1 MRFVVIHTISA
12 KSWQVTVPPGRN
24 PVRIGQH
31 PANDVVLPSPYVG
44 PCAGAIGNEG
54 AGEGWQFWN
63 LSGREIRVDGM
74 TLTHVNQK
82 TPLASGQTIVCFP
95 FNLTVE
101 FDPEDIHPGGD
112 GPSGLDYRCAE
123 MVRDLHRQL
132 SDLYSSTTLDRAQ
145 QLTDDYLLNLEQ
157 KIEDLASRWPDF
169 PSDDMEQTTLGNHIA
184 GVGLRSE
191 LLHALSARSGVEAG
205 TLQKNKEAEGWSR
218 MRTALLDQDR
228 DVEKLVEKTRTA
240 LGLGAVDDLT
250 EQMKRI
256 EEGFWPF
263 WEELLSGAAAPPAR
277 LRRYLAVRRIKEE
290 IKAIWYGFGPLEDLL
305 ADPTINEIMVVDP
318 DHIFIEKGGQIESS
332 GRRFLTDAQKIIRD
346 IVNGSGREINTSE
359 PLADARLP
367 DGSRINA
374 VIPPLALKGPCLTI
388 RRFPKRRLTM
398 DELIRRGSLTPSA
411 RDFLRAA
418 VINRRNILIS
428 GGTGTG
434 KTTMLNCLSS
444 FIPDK
449 ERIVTIEDTA
459 ELQLHKEHVVTLQAR
474 QANAE
479 GKGQVSIRDLVKNSL
494 RMRPDRIVVGEC
506 RGGEAIDMLQAMNTG
521 HDGSMTTI
529 HANSPADVVLRL
541 EVLVQQNADT
551 RLPVESI
558 HRQIVSA
565 VDLIVQLRVVGSG
578 AGKKRAVVEIAEVVD
593 VEEDGGVRIVSL
605 FARDETGTAAM
616 RPTGHLPSFI
626 SDLVCSGL
634 IADPVQIVSDLGE
647 WPA

>member
-1 MRFVVIHTISA
+1 MRFVVIHTISG
-12 KSWQVTVPPGRN
+12 KSWQVAVPPGRN

-31 PANDVVLPSPYVG
+31 AANDVVLPSPYVG
-44 PCAGAIGNEG
+44 PCAGAVGNEG
-54 AGEGWQFWN
+54 TGEGWQFWN
-63 LSGREIRVDGM
+63 LSGREIRVGDV
-74 TLTHVNQK
+74 TLVHVNQK
-82 TPLASGQTIVCFP
+82 TALTSGQTLVCFP

-101 FDPEDIHPGGD
+101 FDAEDTFSGD
-112 GPSGLDYRCAE
+112 GASSLDYRSAE

-132 SDLYSSTTLDRAQ
+132 SELYSSTTLDRAQ

-157 KIEDLASRWPDF
+157 KIEDLASHWPDF
-169 PSDDMEQTTLGNHIA
+169 PTDDMEQTTLGNYAA
-184 GVGLRSE
+184 GAGLRSE
-191 LLHALSARSGVEAG
+191 LLHALSTRSGLEAG

-218 MRTALLDQDR
+218 MRTCLLEQDR
-228 DVEKLVEKTRTA
+228 EVERLVEKTRLA
-240 LGLGAVDDLT
+240 LGLDTLDDLT
-250 EQMKRI
+250 EQMKCVA
-256 EEGFWPF
+256 EGFWPL
-263 WEELLSGAAAPPAR
+263 WDELLRGAGAPPAR
-277 LRRYLAVRRIKEE
+277 LRRYLALRRIKEE

-318 DHIFIEKGGQIESS
+318 DHIFIEKAGQIENS

-388 RRFPKRRLTM
+388 RRFPKRRLTI
-398 DELIRRGSLTPSA
+398 DELIRRGSLTTSA
-411 RDFLRAA
+411 RDFLQAA
-418 VINRRNILIS
+418 VINRRNILIA

-434 KTTMLNCLSS
+434 KTTLLNCLSS

-459 ELQLHKEHVVTLQAR
+459 ELQLHKEHVVTMQAR
-474 QANAE
+474 QSNAE
-479 GKGQVSIRDLVKNSL
+479 GKGHVSIRDLVKNSL

-541 EVLVQQNADT
+541 EVLVQQNGDT
-551 RLPVESI
+551 RLPIESI

-565 VDLIVQLRVVGSG
+565 IDLIVQLRVVGG
-578 AGKKRAVVEIAEVVD
+578 GTKKKRAVTEIAEVLD
-593 VEEDGGVRIVSL
+593 VETDGGVRIIPL
-605 FARDETGTAAM
+605 FARDELGTSEL

-626 SDLVCSGL
+626 GDLVISGL
-634 IADPVQIVSDLGE
+634 IEDPVQIVRDVL
-647 WPA
+647 

>member
-1 MRFVVIHTISA
+1 MRFVVIHTISG
-12 KSWQVTVPPGRN
+12 KSWQIAVPPGRN

-31 PANDVVLPSPYVG
+31 SANDVVLPSPYVG
-44 PCAGAIGNEG
+44 SCAGAVGNEG
-54 AGEGWQFWN
+54 NGEGWQFWN
-63 LSGREIRVDGM
+63 LSGREIRVGDA
-74 TLTHVNQK
+74 TLVHVNQK

-101 FDPEDIHPGGD
+101 FDAEDTQSGGD
-112 GPSGLDYRCAE
+112 GVSGLDYRCAE

-132 SDLYSSTTLDRAQ
+132 SDLYSSTTVDRTQ
-145 QLTDDYLLNLEQ
+145 QLKDDYLLNLEQ
-157 KIEDLASRWPDF
+157 KIEDLANRWPDF
-169 PSDDMEQTTLGNHIA
+169 PADDMEQTALGNHVA

-191 LLHALSARSGVEAG
+191 LLHALIARSGEETG
-205 TLQKNKEAEGWSR
+205 TFQKHKEAEGWSR
-218 MRTALLDQDR
+218 MRTALLEQDR
-228 DVEKLVEKTRTA
+228 EVERLVEKTRLA
-240 LGLGAVDDLT
+240 LELGEVEDLT
-250 EQMKRI
+250 KQMSRM
-256 EEGFWPF
+256 EEDFWQF
-263 WEELLSGAAAPPAR
+263 WETLLCGSSVPPAR
-277 LRRYLAVRRIKEE
+277 LRRYLALRRIKEE

-318 DHIFIEKGGQIESS
+318 DHIFIEKDGQIESS

-359 PLADARLP
+359 PLADARLS

-388 RRFPKRRLTM
+388 RRFPKRRLTI

-474 QANAE
+474 QSNAE

-506 RGGEAIDMLQAMNTG
+506 RSGEAIDMLQAMNTG

-541 EVLVQQNADT
+541 EVLVQQNADM
-551 RLPVESI
+551 RLPIESI

-565 VDLIVQLRVVGSG
+565 VDLIVQLRVVMDG
-578 AGKKRAVVEIAEVVD
+578 GKKRAVTEIAEVVD
-593 VEEDGGVRIVSL
+593 VDPDGGIRIVPL
-605 FARDETGTAAM
+605 FARNESGRNEL
-616 RPTGHLPSFI
+616 RPTGHLPTFI
-626 SDLVCSGL
+626 GDLVASKL
-634 IADPVQIVSDLGE
+634 ITDPVQIVCDVL
-647 WPA
+647 

>member
-1 MRFVVIHTISA
+1 VRFVVIHTITG
-12 KSWQVTVPPGRN
+12 KSWQVAVPPGRN
-24 PVRIGQH
+24 PVRVGQH
-31 PANDVVLPSPYVG
+31 AANDVVLPSPYVG

-54 AGEGWQFWN
+54 AGDGWQFWN
-63 LSGREIRVDGM
+63 LSGREIRVGDV

-82 TPLASGQTIVCFP
+82 TALASGQTIVCFP
-95 FNLTVE
+95 FNLSVE
-101 FDPEDIHPGGD
+101 FDAEDTHSGD
-112 GPSGLDYRCAE
+112 NASGMDQRCAE
-123 MVRDLHRQL
+123 LVRDLHRQL
-132 SDLYSSTTLDRAQ
+132 NDLYSSTNLDRAQ
-145 QLTDDYLLNLEQ
+145 QLSEKYLLELEQ
-157 KIEDLASRWPDF
+157 RIEDLAGRWPDF
-169 PSDDMEQTTLGNHIA
+169 PADELQQTSLGNHVA
-184 GVGLRSE
+184 GVSLRSE
-191 LLHALSARSGVEAG
+191 LLHALSVRSGVE
-205 TLQKNKEAEGWSR
+205 TSSLQKNKEAEGWSR
-218 MRTALLDQDR
+218 LRTALLDQEREVD
-228 DVEKLVEKTRTA
+228 KLVDKTRTA
-240 LGLGAVDDLT
+240 LELGTIDDLT

-256 EEGFWPF
+256 EEGFWTY
-263 WEELLSGAAAPPAR
+263 WQELLAGPAAPPAR
-277 LRRYLAVRRIKEE
+277 LRRYLALRRIKEE

-305 ADPTINEIMVVDP
+305 SDPTINEIMVVDP

-388 RRFPKRRLTM
+388 RRFPKRRLTI
-398 DELIRRGSLTPSA
+398 DELIRRGSLTTSA

-459 ELQLHKEHVVTLQAR
+459 ELQLHKEHVVTLQGR
-474 QANAE
+474 QNNAE

-551 RLPVESI
+551 RLPIESI

-565 VDLIVQLRVVGSG
+565 VDLIVQLRVV
-578 AGKKRAVVEIAEVVD
+578 ATPNGKKRAVTEIAEVVD
-593 VEEDGGVRIVSL
+593 IEQDGGVRIIAL
-605 FARDETGTAAM
+605 FARGEAGTGDL
-616 RPTGHLPSFI
+616 RPTGHLPTFI
-626 SDLVCSGL
+626 GDLVASAL
-634 IADPVQIVSDLGE
+634 IADPVQIVSDLL
-647 WPA
+647 

>member
-1 MRFVVIHTISA
+1 VKFVVIHTISNR
-12 KSWQVTVPPGRN
+12 SWQVSVPPGRN

-44 PCAGAIGNEG
+44 QSTGAIGNEG
-54 AGEGWQFWN
+54 NGDGWQFWN
-63 LSGREIRVDGM
+63 FSGREIKVGDVI
-74 TLTHVNQK
+74 LQHVNQK
-82 TPLASGQTIVCFP
+82 TALTSGQTIVCFP

-101 FDPEDIHPGGD
+101 FDSEDTRAD
-112 GPSGLDYRCAE
+112 ASSELDYRCAE
-123 MVRDLHRQL
+123 LVRELHRQL
-132 SDLYSSTTLDRAQ
+132 TELYSSNILDRAQ
-145 QLTDDYLLNLEQ
+145 QLTDDYILNLEQ
-157 KIEDLASRWPDF
+157 KIEDLANHWPDF
-169 PSDDMEQTTLGNHIA
+169 PSTDLEQTTLGNHVA

-191 LLHALSARSGVEAG
+191 LLHALSTRAGVEIS

-218 MRTALLDQDR
+218 LRTVLLDQER
-228 DVEKLVEKTRTA
+228 DVDKLIEKTRGA
-240 LGLGAVDDLT
+240 LGLGSIDDLT

-256 EEGFWPF
+256 EDDFWKY
-263 WEELLSGAAAPPAR
+263 WQDLLAGSSAPTAR
-277 LRRYLAVRRIKEE
+277 LRRYLALRRIKEE

-318 DHIFIEKGGQIESS
+318 DHIFIEKAGQIESS
-332 GRRFLTDAQKIIRD
+332 GRRFLTDSQKIIRD

-388 RRFPKRRLTM
+388 RRFPKRRLNIE
-398 DELIRRGSLTPSA
+398 ELIRRGSLTPAA

-418 VINRRNILIS
+418 VINRRNVLIS

-449 ERIVTIEDTA
+449 DRIVTIEDTA
-459 ELQLHKEHVVTLQAR
+459 ELQLHKEHVVILQGR

-529 HANSPADVVLRL
+529 HANSPSDVVLRL

-565 VDLIVQLRVVGSG
+565 VDLIVQLRAVAASG
-578 AGKKRAVVEIAEVVD
+578 AKKRVVTEIAEVVD
-593 VEEDGGVRIVSL
+593 LEEDGSVRIIPL
-605 FARDETGTAAM
+605 FARGESGLGDL
-616 RPTGHLPSFI
+616 RPTGHLPTFI
-626 SDLVCSGL
+626 SDLVDTGL
-634 IADPVQIVSDLGE
+634 IDDPVKIVQDVL
-647 WPA
+647 

>member
-1 MRFVVIHTISA
+1 MRFVVIHTISG
-12 KSWQVTVPPGRN
+12 KSWQVAVPPGRN

-44 PCAGAIGNEG
+44 PSAGAIGNEG

-63 LSGREIRVDGM
+63 LSGREIRIGEA
-74 TLTHVNQK
+74 TLDRVNQK
-82 TPLASGQTIVCFP
+82 TPLDNGQSIVCYP

-101 FDPEDIHPGGD
+101 FDPEDTL
-112 GPSGLDYRCAE
+112 SGEGASALDYRCVE
-123 MVRDLHRQL
+123 MVRELHRQL
-132 SDLYSSTTLDRAQ
+132 SELYSSTTLDRAQ
-145 QLTDDYLLNLEQ
+145 QLADDYLLSLEQ
-157 KIEDLASRWPDF
+157 KIEDLAGHWPDF
-169 PSDDMEQTTLGNHIA
+169 PSDDMEQTPLGNHVA
-184 GVGLRSE
+184 GAGLRSE
-191 LLHALSARSGVEAG
+191 LLHALSARSGMEAG

-218 MRTALLDQDR
+218 MRTALIDQDR
-228 DVEKLVEKTRTA
+228 DVERLVEKTRIA
-240 LGLGAVDDLT
+240 LGLAALDDLT

-256 EEGFWPF
+256 EENYWPF
-263 WEELLSGAAAPPAR
+263 WEELLRGQGGPPAR
-277 LRRYLAVRRIKEE
+277 LRRYLALRRIKEE

-305 ADPTINEIMVVDP
+305 ADPTINEIMVIDP
-318 DHIFIEKGGQIESS
+318 DHIFIEKAGQIESS
-332 GRRFLTDAQKIIRD
+332 GRRFLTDSQKIIRD

-388 RRFPKRRLTM
+388 RRFPKRRLTI
-398 DELIRRGSLTPSA
+398 DELIRRGSLTSSA
-411 RDFLRAA
+411 RDFLQAA

-434 KTTMLNCLSS
+434 KTTLLNCLSS

-459 ELQLHKEHVVTLQAR
+459 ELQLHKEHVVTLQGR
-474 QANAE
+474 QSNAE

-565 VDLIVQLRVVGSG
+565 VDLIVQLRVVKGSG
-578 AGKKRAVVEIAEVVD
+578 GKKRAVTEIAEVVD
-593 VEEDGGVRIVSL
+593 IEADGGVRIVPL
-605 FARDETGTAAM
+605 FARDESGASEL
-616 RPTGHLPSFI
+616 RPTGHLPTFI
-626 SDLVCSGL
+626 VDLVASGL
-634 IADPVQIVSDLGE
+634 IADPVQIVRDLQQPGE
-647 WPA
+647 

>member
-1 MRFVVIHTISA
+1 VRFVVIHTISG
-12 KSWQVTVPPGRN
+12 KSWQVAVPPGRN

-31 PANDVVLPSPYVG
+31 AANDVVLPSPYVG

-54 AGEGWQFWN
+54 AGEGWQLWN
-63 LSGREIRVDGM
+63 LSGREIRVGDV
-74 TLTHVNQK
+74 TLAHLNQK
-82 TPLASGQTIVCFP
+82 TPLVDGQTIVCFP

-101 FDPEDIHPGGD
+101 LDSEDLHSGGKGVLD
-112 GPSGLDYRCAE
+112 LDYRCAE
-123 MVRDLHRQL
+123 MVRELHRQL
-132 SDLYSSTTLDRAQ
+132 SELYSSTTLDRDQ
-145 QLTDDYLLNLEQ
+145 QLTDDYLLSLEQ
-157 KIEDLASRWPDF
+157 KIDDLAGRWPDF
-169 PSDDMEQTTLGNHIA
+169 PADDMEQSTLGNHIA

-191 LLHALSARSGVEAG
+191 LLYALSTRSGVEAG

-228 DVEKLVEKTRTA
+228 EVERLVEKTRLS
-240 LGLGAVDDLT
+240 LGLVEVEDLS

-256 EEGFWPF
+256 EEGFWSF
-263 WEELLSGAAAPPAR
+263 WQDLLGGSATPPSR
-277 LRRYLAVRRIKEE
+277 LRRYLALRRIKEE

-305 ADPTINEIMVVDP
+305 ANPTINEIMVVDP
-318 DHIFIEKGGQIESS
+318 DHIFIETGGQIESS

-418 VINRRNILIS
+418 VVNRRNVLIS

-459 ELQLHKEHVVTLQAR
+459 ELRLHKEHVVTLQAR
-474 QANAE
+474 QSNAE

-529 HANSPADVVLRL
+529 HANSPADVILRL

-565 VDLIVQLRVVGSG
+565 IDLIVQLRVVGKG
-578 AGKKRAVVEIAEVVD
+578 GVKKRAVTEIAEVVD
-593 VEEDGGVRIVSL
+593 VETDGGVRIVPL
-605 FARDETGTAAM
+605 FARDDSGTSGL

-626 SDLVCSGL
+626 EDLVASGL
-634 IADPVQIVSDLGE
+634 IEDPVQIVRDVL
-647 WPA
+647 

>member
-1 MRFVVIHTISA
+1 MRFVIIHTISG
-12 KSWQVTVPPGRN
+12 KSWQQAVPPGRN

-31 PANDVVLPSPYVG
+31 AANDVVLPSPYVG
-44 PCAGAIGNEG
+44 PCSAAIGNEG
-54 AGEGWQFWN
+54 GGEGWQLWN
-63 LSGREIRVDGM
+63 LNGREIRVGDAVLM
-74 TLTHVNQK
+74 HLNQK
-82 TPLASGQTIVCFP
+82 TALASGQTIVCFP

-101 FDPEDIHPGGD
+101 FDPEDMHAGGENA
-112 GPSGLDYRCAE
+112 SGLDHRCADL
-123 MVRDLHRQL
+123 VRDLHRQL
-132 SDLYSSTTLDRAQ
+132 NDLYSSTTLDRAQ

-157 KIEDLASRWPDF
+157 KIEDLAGRWPDF
-169 PSDDMEQTTLGNHIA
+169 PADELQQTTLGNHVA
-184 GVGLRSE
+184 GVALRSE
-191 LLHALSARSGVEAG
+191 LLHALTARSGVETG
-205 TLQKNKEAEGWSR
+205 TLQQNKEAEGWSR
-218 MRTALLDQDR
+218 MRTALLDQER
-228 DVEKLVEKTRTA
+228 EVEKLVEKTRTA
-240 LGLGAVDDLT
+240 LQLNALDDLT
-250 EQMKRI
+250 EQMKRV
-256 EEGFWPF
+256 EEGFETLWQEWLAGP
-263 WEELLSGAAAPPAR
+263 SAPPAR
-277 LRRYLAVRRIKEE
+277 LRRYLALRRIKEE

-305 ADPTINEIMVVDP
+305 SDPTINEIMVVDP
-318 DHIFIEKGGQIESS
+318 DHIFIEKAGQIESS
-332 GRRFLTDAQKIIRD
+332 GRRFLTDSQKIIRD

-359 PLADARLP
+359 PLADARLA

-388 RRFPKRRLTM
+388 RRFPKRRLTIE
-398 DELIRRGSLTPSA
+398 ELIRRGSLTPAA

-459 ELQLHKEHVVTLQAR
+459 ELQLHKEHVVTLQGR
-474 QANAE
+474 QSNAE
-479 GKGQVSIRDLVKNSL
+479 GKGHVSIRDLVKNSL

-529 HANSPADVVLRL
+529 HANNPADVVLRL

-565 VDLIVQLRVVGSG
+565 VDLIVQLRVVGTAG
-578 AGKKRAVVEIAEVVD
+578 AKKRAVVEIAEVVD
-593 VEEDGGVRIVSL
+593 VEEDGGVRILPL
-605 FARDETGTAAM
+605 FARDESGTGQL
-616 RPTGHLPSFI
+616 RPTGHLPTFI
-626 SDLVCSGL
+626 ADLMSSGL
-634 IADPVQIVSDLGE
+634 IEDPVQIVSDIL
-647 WPA
+647 

>member
-1 MRFVVIHTISA
+1 VRFVIIHTISG
-12 KSWQVTVPPGRN
+12 KSWQVPIPPGRN
-24 PVRIGQH
+24 PVRLGQH
-31 PANDVVLPSPYVG
+31 AANDVVLPSPYVG
-44 PCAGAIGNEG
+44 LCAGAIGNEG
-54 AGEGWQFWN
+54 NGEGWQFWN
-63 LSGREIRVDGM
+63 LSGREIRVGEV
-74 TLTHVNQK
+74 TLRHVNQK
-82 TPLASGQTIVCFP
+82 TALDGGQTIVCFP

-101 FDPEDIHPGGD
+101 FDPEDTQLGSD
-112 GPSGLDYRCAE
+112 SSTEMDQRCAAL
-123 MVRDLHRQL
+123 VRELHRQV
-132 SDLYSSTTLDRAQ
+132 SDLYSSSNLDRAQ
-145 QLTDDYLLNLEQ
+145 QLTDEFLLNLEQ
-157 KIEDLASRWPDF
+157 KIEDLANRWPDF
-169 PSDDMEQTTLGNHIA
+169 PPNDLEQTTLGNHVA
-184 GVGLRSE
+184 GVALRSE
-191 LLHALSARSGVEAG
+191 LLHALSTRAGVE
-205 TLQKNKEAEGWSR
+205 TSSLQKNKEAEGWSR
-218 MRTALLDQDR
+218 MRTALLDQER
-228 DVEKLVEKTRTA
+228 EVEKLVEKTRAA
-240 LGLGAVDDLT
+240 LQLTTLDDLT

-256 EEGFWPF
+256 EETFWTY
-263 WEELLSGAAAPPAR
+263 WQELITGATAPPAR
-277 LRRYLAVRRIKEE
+277 LRRYLALRRLKEE

-318 DHIFIEKGGQIESS
+318 DHIFIEKAGQIESS
-332 GRRFLTDAQKIIRD
+332 GRRFLTDSQKIIRD
-346 IVNGSGREINTSE
+346 IVNGAGREINTSE

-388 RRFPKRRLTM
+388 RRFPKRRLTIE
-398 DELIRRGSLTPSA
+398 ELIRRGSLTPAS

-434 KTTMLNCLSS
+434 KTTMLNCLSG

-459 ELQLHKEHVVTLQAR
+459 ELQLLKEHVVTLQGR

-479 GKGQVSIRDLVKNSL
+479 GKGHVTIRDLVKNSL

-529 HANSPADVVLRL
+529 HANNPSDVVLRL

-565 VDLIVQLRVVGSG
+565 VDLIVQLRVVGSAG
-578 AGKKRAVVEIAEVVD
+578 AKKRCVTEIAEVVD
-593 VEEDGGVRIVSL
+593 VEEDGGVRIIPL
-605 FARDETGTAAM
+605 FARGEGGLGDL
-616 RPTGHLPSFI
+616 RPTGHLPTFI
-626 SDLVCSGL
+626 SDLMAAGL
-634 IADPVQIVSDLGE
+634 IEDPVRIVQDVL
-647 WPA
+647 

>member
-1 MRFVVIHTISA
+1 VQFVIIHTISG
-12 KSWQVTVPPGRN
+12 KSWQLAVPPGRN

-31 PANDVVLPSPYVG
+31 AANDVVLPSPYVG

-54 AGEGWQFWN
+54 SGEGWQFWN
-63 LSGREIRVDGM
+63 LGGREIRVDDVA
-74 TLTHVNQK
+74 LTHVNQK

-101 FDPEDIHPGGD
+101 FDPEDTLTGD
-112 GPSGLDYRCAE
+112 SASGLDHRCAE
-123 MVRDLHRQL
+123 LVRDLHRQL
-132 SDLYSSTTLDRAQ
+132 NDLYSSTALDRAQ

-157 KIEDLASRWPDF
+157 KIEDLAGRWPDF
-169 PSDDMEQTTLGNHIA
+169 PADEMQQTTLGNHVA
-184 GVGLRSE
+184 GVALRSE
-191 LLHALSARSGVEAG
+191 LLHALSARSGVEAA
-205 TLQKNKEAEGWSR
+205 TLQQNKEAEGWSR
-218 MRTALLDQDR
+218 LRTVLLDQER
-228 DVEKLVEKTRTA
+228 EVEKLVEKTRAA
-240 LGLGAVDDLT
+240 LQLGSLDDLT

-256 EEGFWPF
+256 EENFWSF
-263 WEELLSGAAAPPAR
+263 WQELLAVPSAPPAR
-277 LRRYLAVRRIKEE
+277 LRRYLALRRIKEE

-318 DHIFIEKGGQIESS
+318 DHIFIEKGGQIERS

-388 RRFPKRRLTM
+388 RRFPKRRLTIE
-398 DELIRRGSLTPSA
+398 ELIRRGSLTLAA

-418 VINRRNILIS
+418 VINRRNILIA

-459 ELQLHKEHVVTLQAR
+459 ELQLHKEHVVTLQGR
-474 QANAE
+474 QSNAE

-565 VDLIVQLRVVGSG
+565 IDLIVQLRVTGPAG
-578 AGKKRAVVEIAEVVD
+578 AKKRAVTEIAEVVD
-593 VEEDGGVRIVSL
+593 VEEDGGVRIVPL
-605 FARDETGTAAM
+605 FARDEAATGEL
-616 RPTGHLPSFI
+616 RPTGHLPTFI
-626 SDLVCSGL
+626 GDLMSSGL
-634 IADPVQIVSDLGE
+634 IEDPVRIVRDVL
-647 WPA
+647 

>member
-1 MRFVVIHTISA
+1 MRFVIIHTISG
-12 KSWQVTVPPGRN
+12 KSWQVAVPPGRN

-31 PANDVVLPSPYVG
+31 SANDVVLPSPYVG
-44 PCAGAIGNEG
+44 SCAGAIGNEG
-54 AGEGWQFWN
+54 SGEGWQFWN
-63 LSGREIRVDGM
+63 LSGREILVGDVA
-74 TLTHVNQK
+74 LTHVNQK
-82 TPLASGQTIVCFP
+82 TTLASGQTIVCFP
-95 FNLTVE
+95 FNLAVE
-101 FDPEDIHPGGD
+101 FDPEDTLSGD
-112 GPSGLDYRCAE
+112 NAFGMDQRVTEL
-123 MVRDLHRQL
+123 VRDLHRQL
-132 SDLYSSTTLDRAQ
+132 SDLYSRTTLDRAQ
-145 QLTDDYLLNLEQ
+145 QLTDDYLLNLEK
-157 KIEDLASRWPDF
+157 KIEDLAGRWPDF
-169 PSDDMEQTTLGNHIA
+169 PTDELQQTTLGNHMA
-184 GVGLRSE
+184 GVSLRSE
-191 LLHALSARSGVEAG
+191 LLHALSTRSGVE
-205 TLQKNKEAEGWSR
+205 TSSLQKNKEAEGWSR
-218 MRTALLDQDR
+218 MRTALLDQER
-228 DVEKLVEKTRTA
+228 DVERLVEKTRTA
-240 LGLGAVDDLT
+240 LELGALDDLT
-250 EQMKRI
+250 EQMKRV
-256 EEGFWPF
+256 EERFWTY
-263 WEELLSGAAAPPAR
+263 WQELLTGPSAPPAR
-277 LRRYLAVRRIKEE
+277 LRRYLALRRIKEE

-305 ADPTINEIMVVDP
+305 SDPTINEIMVIDN
-318 DHIFIEKGGQIESS
+318 DHIFIEKGGQIEIS

-388 RRFPKRRLTM
+388 RRFPKRRLTI

-411 RDFLRAA
+411 CDFLRAA

-434 KTTMLNCLSS
+434 KTTLLNCLSS

-459 ELQLHKEHVVTLQAR
+459 ELQLHKEHVVTLQGR
-474 QANAE
+474 QSNAE

-529 HANSPADVVLRL
+529 HANNPSDVVLRL

-565 VDLIVQLRVVGSG
+565 IDLIVQLRVVGSAG
-578 AGKKRAVVEIAEVVD
+578 AKRRVVSEIAEVVD
-593 VEEDGGVRIVSL
+593 VEEDGSVRIISL
-605 FARDETGTAAM
+605 FSRGETGTGDL
-616 RPTGHLPSFI
+616 RPTGHLPTFI
-626 SDLVCSGL
+626 GDLVASGL
-634 IADPVQIVSDLGE
+634 IEDPVQIVSDFSRQ
-647 WPA
+647 